1 MARPGERTPPAEA
14 LDDEPSH
21 DDASSD
27 APSAAPGDAPRLFKG
42 RPLESYA
49 SLATNPYLSL
59 HAELGRPAMTSEDA
73 AACRGRWHEEFGR
86 EAPLHVEIGSGNG
99 FFLSGM
105 AARHPELNWLGVEIR
120 FKRVVLTARKLLKAN
135 AEGWSRITRYDGN
148 ALPDLLRPGEV
159 AAFYLNHPDP
169 WPKRQQAHNRMI
181 CGDWLDM
188 IGTLLRPG
196 GDLKVKTDHL
206 VNVTALVKAMEGR
219 PFTLVGRSDDVAR
232 DGAPWPDDVVTNYQ
246 RKFNERGLPVYA
258 LWLRRD

>member
-1 MARPGERTPPAEA
+1 MARAGERTPPDDVEA
-14 LDDEPSH
+14 LHDDPSH
-21 DDASSD
+21 DGETSV
-27 APSAAPGDAPRLFKG
+27 PRLFKG
-42 RPLESYA
+42 RPLESYT

-59 HAELGRPAMTSEDA
+59 HAELGRPAMTSEAA
-73 AACRGRWHEEFGR
+73 AACKGRWDEEFGR
-86 EAPLHVEIGSGNG
+86 EAPLHVEIGAGNG

-105 AARHPELNWLGVEIR
+105 AARHPEFNWLGVEIR
-120 FKRVVLTARKLLKAN
+120 FKRVVLTARKLLKVK

-159 AAFYLNHPDP
+159 AGIYLNHPDP

-188 IGTLLRPG
+188 IATLLRPG
-196 GDLKVKTDHL
+196 GDLKVKTDHQL
-206 VNVTALVKAMEGR
+206 NVLALVKAMEGR
-219 PFTLVGRSDDVAR
+219 PFTLVGRSDDVAN